1 MASGVR
7 EERCA
12 LSAHCS
18 SEAAAIT
25 DLSEQPETPGPQ
37 PRQGA
42 KAAVV
47 PVMENAEF
55 SSKLPGFRLPVLA
68 WVVESGRALS
78 DVDADADALSD
89 AADAALEGCSLEED
103 VPEHAVNRLHSSTAH
118 SARAKGR
125 IYFNFISRSSVGL
138 APAVGRSYRNDTP

>member
-1 MASGVR
+1 MKLKYIRPLALALCAVLLCSLFTACSGT
-7 EERCA
+7 
-12 LSAHCS
+12 S
-18 SEAAAIT
+18 SS
-25 DLSEQPETPGPQ
+25 SEQPETPGPQ

-42 KAAVV
+42 KASVV

-89 AADAALEGCSLEED
+89 AADAALEA
-103 VPEHAVNRLHSSTAH
+103 P
-118 SARAKGR
+118 SA
-125 IYFNFISRSSVGL
+125 I
-138 APAVGRSYRNDTP
+138 

>member
-1 MASGVR
+1 
-7 EERCA
+7 
-12 LSAHCS
+12 
-18 SEAAAIT
+18 
-25 DLSEQPETPGPQ
+25 
-37 PRQGA
+37 
-42 KAAVV
+42 
-47 PVMENAEF
+47 MENTEF

-138 APAVGRSYRNDTP
+138 APAVGRSCRNDTP

>member
-1 MASGVR
+1 M
-7 EERCA
+7 
-12 LSAHCS
+12 
-18 SEAAAIT
+18 
-25 DLSEQPETPGPQ
+25 
-37 PRQGA
+37 
-42 KAAVV
+42 
-47 PVMENAEF
+47 
-55 SSKLPGFRLPVLA
+55 LA

-138 APAVGRSYRNDTP
+138 APAVGRSCRNDTP

>member
-1 MASGVR
+1 M
-7 EERCA
+7 
-12 LSAHCS
+12 
-18 SEAAAIT
+18 
-25 DLSEQPETPGPQ
+25 SEQPETPGPQ

-42 KAAVV
+42 KASVV

-118 SARAKGR
+118 SSADKTLLHPFFIPSSLSIAAPC
-125 IYFNFISRSSVGL
+125 IFYFCSNTQCKL
-138 APAVGRSYRNDTP
+138 